1 MITDEAINDRLGQI
15 SSIVSD
21 LILPFNSGNETMFVG
36 RNVQVFAGVEQ
47 VHLKENDSVA
57 ALIGFEM
64 YLGDYQYKKNVYVP
78 DIAEDYFEHSWQ
90 IRLYEITNDI
100 KKIFY
105 DLLLTML
112 KDAMEIVTGV
122 K

>member
-47 VHLKENDSVA
+47 VHLKENDAVA

-78 DIAEDYFEHSWQ
+78 DIAEDYFEHSWK
-90 IRLYEITNDI
+90 ICLYEIATDI

-105 DLLLTML
+105 YLLRTML
-112 KDAMEIVTGV
+112 EDAMQMVINGE
-122 K
+122 